1 MRNRVL
7 AAATLILA
15 AVATAA
21 CDGGSATAPSDAQL
35 TRAQALALNHA
46 VFAVG
51 AGFSDG
57 GVPAGARGA
66 RLQSA
71 NGSSTFSFTFDTRQ
85 QCPAGGD
92 VAVAGTIGGAVD
104 AQASTAQVAA
114 NLAVAHTGCK
124 VRTDDG
130 AVFTLSGDPKIDV
143 TLRAA
148 ASGASGVTDFHLTE
162 IGGFTWDNGRG
173 GSGRCTVD
181 LSADLVTGTQNVRL
195 TGNFCGFAV
204 DGVIEHVGS

>member
-1 MRNRVL
+1 MPNRVL
-7 AAATLILA
+7 AAATMILA

-21 CDGGSATAPSDAQL
+21 CDGGSATAPTGDAQL
-35 TRAQALALNHA
+35 TRAQALALSHS
-46 VFAVG
+46 VFAIG

-57 GVPAGARGA
+57 SVPAGARGA
-66 RLQSA
+66 RLQSV
-71 NGSSTFSFTFDTRQ
+71 NGSSTFSFTFDTRE

-114 NLAVAHTGCK
+114 NLAVTHTSCK

-130 AVFTLSGDPKIDV
+130 AVFTLGGDPKIDV

-148 ASGASGVTDFHLTE
+148 ATGASGLSDFHLAT
-162 IGGFTWDNGRG
+162 D
-173 GSGRCTVD
+173 
-181 LSADLVTGTQNVRL
+181 
-195 TGNFCGFAV
+195 
-204 DGVIEHVGS
+204 